1 MDACCFDMD
10 GVVVDSERHWVPLEN
25 DRILPSVVDAPPGE
39 GPTAGEITGMNVEE
53 AYALLE
59 REHGTTVDLGEYLAV
74 YDDAAAELYDERV
87 ALLPGFRELCEDLRT
102 AGVAV
107 ALVSSSPHRWIDRVL
122 DRFELHDAFDAVV
135 SADDVP
141 GPGKPAPDV
150 YAHAT
155 ERLGVDPTA
164 AVAVEDSPHGTAA
177 ASAAGLDVVGYRTG
191 ASESVTF
198 EDADL
203 VVESADAVVEYLRGR
218 ATADP

>member
-25 DRILPSVVDAPPGE
+25 DRILPAVVDAPPGE
-39 GPTAGEITGMNVEE
+39 EPRASEITGMHVED
-53 AYALLE
+53 AYALLD
-59 REHGTTVDLGEYLAV
+59 REYGTTLDLDGYLDV

-87 ALLPGFRELCEDLRT
+87 ALLPGFDRLCEDLRT

-122 DRFELHDAFDAVV
+122 DRFELRDAFDAVV

-150 YAHAT
+150 YADAT
-155 ERLGVDPTA
+155 ERLGVDATA
-164 AVAVEDSPHGTAA
+164 SVAVEDSVHGTAA
-177 ASAAGLDVVGYRTG
+177 ASAAGLDVVGYRT
-191 ASESVTF
+191 AANEAVTF
-198 EDADL
+198 ADADV
-203 VVESADAVVEYLRGR
+203 VVEGAPALREHLRGR
-218 ATADP
+218 AGVDP